1 MRSILKSSLVFIFGV
16 TVSASLAATAAAQT
30 PPAVPTSPP
39 TSDQPQTPAPVAKP
53 KPEKVEKR
61 RSIAATRQARI
72 KMVQD
77 QEPVSPQIVTI
88 IHRLNGLTLLR
99 NELRKTGEP
108 GTVATI
114 NPDVTKD
121 VHASIIA
128 GLALEDGRT
137 ILARLPQV
145 SAEMEV
151 YRATVIV
158 PKAEKS
164 DDKKSDDNST
174 TASAHRSA
182 PRPPRIQPD
191 LTVMTQDGRTFRARY
206 IGIDGQT
213 GLSVLQVTQA
223 LTGVVDTTPRKVS
236 DGESVRVFAPERVSS
251 DIPSQI

>member
-1 MRSILKSSLVFIFGV
+1 MRSTLKLFLLSILGAAV
-16 TVSASLAATAAAQT
+16 TVSLAHSVSAQT
-30 PPAVPTSPP
+30 PPAAPSSPA
-39 TSDQPQTPAPVAKP
+39 TVDLPQTPAPVAKP
-53 KPEKVEKR
+53 KPDKPEKR
-61 RSIAATRQARI
+61 RPVAATRQTRV

-77 QEPVSPQIVTI
+77 QEPVSPQIVTV

-99 NELRKTGEP
+99 KVLREQGEP

-114 NPDVTKD
+114 NPDAVTTD

-145 SAEMEV
+145 SADMEV
-151 YRATVIV
+151 YRSTVV
-158 PKAEKS
+158 VTKG
-164 DDKKSDDNST
+164 DKPDDNSA

-182 PRPPRIQPD
+182 PTPRAPRIQPD

-206 IGIDGQT
+206 VGIDGQT

-223 LTGVVDTTPRKVS
+223 FTDVTDTSPRKVS
-236 DGESVRVFAPERVSS
+236 DGESVRVFAPQQVSS
-251 DIPSQI
+251 